1 MTYTIIRID
10 PKHEGWS
17 DLSVATVRTP
27 DGDEIRRE
35 IEDHGDAVGIL
46 PYDPVRRVATLARQF
61 RTPALH
67 AAGRQ
72 DLLEVPAGLLD
83 GPDPDADARREVM
96 EEVGL
101 RLDALEKVS
110 TVWSMPGISTE
121 RMHLYLAA
129 YGESDAEGEGGGLAE
144 EHEAVV
150 KVELPLVELARMADD
165 GRLDDMKSLVLVQ
178 TLRLRRPELFE
189 R

>member
-1 MTYTIIRID
+1 MTYAIIRID

-27 DGDEIRRE
+27 DGEDIRRE
-35 IEDHGDAVGIL
+35 IEDHGDAVGVL
-46 PYDPVRRVATLARQF
+46 PYDPVRRVATLVRQF

-67 AAGRQ
+67 AAGCQ

-83 GPDPDADARREVM
+83 GPDPEADARREVM

-101 RLDALEKVS
+101 RLTELESVS
-110 TVWSMPGISTE
+110 TAWSMPGISTE

-129 YGESDAEGEGGGLAE
+129 YGEGDAEGEGGGLAD
-144 EHEAVV
+144 EHEAIVA
-150 KVELPLVELARMADD
+150 VELPLADLARMADD
-165 GRLDDMKSLVLVQ
+165 GRLDDLKSLLLVQ
-178 TLRLRRPELFE
+178 TLRLRRPELFAA
-189 R
+189 